1 MKKIYVKKTLKAI
14 MVNKILER
22 LSAKHQWVMTR
33 GLFQS
38 LRSWPPSPSYDPY
51 GVCMGYDQGC
61 RNLGLGE
68 KRQFPSQICENQL
81 TLSQSGGHIIPIT
94 LLLDSLPRI
103 LTPSYG
109 PGLWLVFGSL
119 VRSNKLPKSNSSCS
133 QTQVKTLSG
142 ERHLTWLA
150 IAMDSSPWYRAG
162 MKSTGK
168 MALSGHP

>member
-1 MKKIYVKKTLKAI
+1 
-14 MVNKILER
+14 
-22 LSAKHQWVMTR
+22 MTR
-33 GLFQS
+33 GPFQS

-51 GVCMGYDQGC
+51 GVCMGYDHGC
-61 RNLGLGE
+61 RNLG
-68 KRQFPSQICENQL
+68 
-81 TLSQSGGHIIPIT
+81 SGWGWGAIPLPDFLRSVKLVSIWGPYYPHHITTRP
-94 LLLDSLPRI
+94 LPPTRI
-103 LTPSYG
+103 LRPSYG

-150 IAMDSSPWYRAG
+150 IAIDSSPWNRAG
-162 MKSTGK
+162 IKSTGK

>member
-33 GLFQS
+33 GPFQS

-51 GVCMGYDQGC
+51 GVCMGYDQGY
-61 RNLGLGE
+61 RNLGAGGE
-68 KRQFPSQICENQL
+68 NQFPSQILDVNL
-81 TLSQSGGHIIPIT
+81 ASIKGPYYLHHITSRP
-94 LLLDSLPRI
+94 LLPRI
-103 LTPSYG
+103 LRPSYG

-150 IAMDSSPWYRAG
+150 IAIDSSPWNRAG